1 MCIRDSSWDPNVIAF
16 ERRDAHG
23 GRVVVI
29 SNFAGVERSGHRL
42 ALPIAGVWQEI
53 LNTDASEYGGRGSG
67 NLGMVVAHS
76 DDDGPAVATLTIPAL
91 STIWLRHE
99 GEPHVPTISH
109 G

>member
-1 MCIRDSSWDPNVIAF
+1 
-16 ERRDAHG
+16 
-23 GRVVVI
+23 
-29 SNFAGVERSGHRL
+29 
-42 ALPIAGVWQEI
+42 
-53 LNTDASEYGGRGSG
+53 
-67 NLGMVVAHS
+67 MVVAHS

>member
-1 MCIRDSSWDPNVIAF
+1 MIAF

-67 NLGMVVAHS
+67 TLGMVVAHP